1 MMSGTQRKC
10 SRSMIDLC
18 RYIIQRSLCIPQMCV
33 RYLIFDEH
41 IHQILHFCFIKPNG
55 QRTDLFI
62 IADNNDL
69 FSHIPLYGP
78 YG

>member
-1 MMSGTQRKC
+1 MSK
-10 SRSMIDLC
+10 
-18 RYIIQRSLCIPQMCV
+18 
-33 RYLIFDEH
+33 H